1 MIIHTNH
8 IDCGQEYYK
17 MLNRHLSEDGI
28 PKFYGATT
36 IGERGQVVIP
46 AEARK
51 DLDLSHSTKV
61 MVFSGGPVGDGLLLL
76 KADTVSEMLTRAN
89 HVLSGFKDMLQSE
102 SEKEEQ

>member
-1 MIIHTNH
+1 
-8 IDCGQEYYK
+8 
-17 MLNRHLSEDGI
+17 MLNRHLTEDGI

-61 MVFSGGPVGDGLLLL
+61 MVFSGGPIGDGLLLL
-76 KADTVSEMLTRAN
+76 KADTVSEMVARAN
-89 HVLSGFKDMLQSE
+89 QMLSGFKDILQSE
-102 SEKEEQ
+102 TENED

>member
-1 MIIHTNH
+1 
-8 IDCGQEYYK
+8 
-17 MLNRHLSEDGI
+17 MLNRRFTEHDA

-51 DLDLSHSTKV
+51 DLELSHSTKV
-61 MVFSGGPVGDGLLLL
+61 MVFSGGPIGDGLLLL

-89 HVLSGFKDMLQSE
+89 KMISGFKDILDSE
-102 SEKEEQ
+102 TENQD

>member
-1 MIIHTNH
+1 
-8 IDCGQEYYK
+8 
-17 MLNRHLSEDGI
+17 MLNRHLTEDGI

-51 DLDLSHSTKV
+51 DLDLAHSTKL
-61 MVFSGGPVGDGLLLL
+61 MVFSGGPIGDGILLL

-89 HVLSGFKDMLQSE
+89 QMLSGFNDILKSE
-102 SEKEEQ
+102 VENSD

>member
-1 MIIHTNH
+1 
-8 IDCGQEYYK
+8 
-17 MLNRHLSEDGI
+17 MLNKHFTEDGI

-51 DLDLSHSTKV
+51 DLELMHSTKL
-61 MVFSGGPVGDGLLLL
+61 MVFSGGPIGAGLLLV

-89 HVLSGFKDMLQSE
+89 QMLSGFKDMLQSE
-102 SEKEEQ
+102 TGNQD

>member
-1 MIIHTNH
+1 M
-8 IDCGQEYYK
+8 
-17 MLNRHLSEDGI
+17 MLNKHFTEDGI

-61 MVFSGGPVGDGLLLL
+61 MVFSGGPIGDGLLLL
-76 KADTVSEMLTRAN
+76 KADTVSEMLSRAN
-89 HVLSGFKDMLQSE
+89 QLLSGFKDMLQSE
-102 SEKEEQ
+102 TENQV

>member
-1 MIIHTNH
+1 
-8 IDCGQEYYK
+8 
-17 MLNRHLSEDGI
+17 MLNKHLTEDGI

-61 MVFSGGPVGDGLLLL
+61 MVFSGGPIGDGLLLL

-89 HVLSGFKDMLQSE
+89 KVLAGFSDMLQFE
-102 SEKEEQ
+102 AEKEDSR

>member
-1 MIIHTNH
+1 
-8 IDCGQEYYK
+8 
-17 MLNRHLSEDGI
+17 MLNKRFTEDSI

-51 DLDLSHSTKV
+51 DLDLSHSTKI
-61 MVFSGGPVGDGLLLL
+61 MVFSGGPIGDGILLL

-89 HVLSGFKDMLQSE
+89 QVLSGFKDILQSE
-102 SEKEEQ
+102 TENQD

>member
-1 MIIHTNH
+1 
-8 IDCGQEYYK
+8 
-17 MLNRHLSEDGI
+17 MLKQPLMGGNI

-51 DLDLSHSTKV
+51 DLDLTHSTKV
-61 MVFSGGPVGDGLLLL
+61 MVFSGGPIGDGLLLL

-89 HVLSGFKDMLQSE
+89 QALSGFKDILQAE
-102 SEKEEQ
+102 AENPD

>member
-1 MIIHTNH
+1 
-8 IDCGQEYYK
+8 
-17 MLNRHLSEDGI
+17 MLNRHFTEDGI

-51 DLDLSHSTKV
+51 DLDLTHSIKL
-61 MVFSGGPVGDGLLLL
+61 MVFSGGPIGDGILLL

-89 HVLSGFKDMLQSE
+89 QMLSGFKDILQSE
-102 SEKEEQ
+102 VQNED

>member
-1 MIIHTNH
+1 
-8 IDCGQEYYK
+8 
-17 MLNRHLSEDGI
+17 MLNNHFTEDGI

-51 DLDLSHSTKV
+51 DLELSHSTKV
-61 MVFSGGPVGDGLLLL
+61 MVFSGGPIGDGLLLL

-89 HVLSGFKDMLQSE
+89 QMISGFQDILHSE
-102 SEKEEQ
+102 TENQD

>member
-1 MIIHTNH
+1 
-8 IDCGQEYYK
+8 
-17 MLNRHLSEDGI
+17 MLNKHFTEDGI

-51 DLDLSHSTKV
+51 DLELAHSVKL
-61 MVFSGGPVGDGLLLL
+61 MVFSGGPIGDGLLLV

-89 HVLSGFKDMLQSE
+89 QMLSGFKDILQSE
-102 SEKEEQ
+102 TENQA

>member
-1 MIIHTNH
+1 
-8 IDCGQEYYK
+8 
-17 MLNRHLSEDGI
+17 MLNKHFTEDGI

-61 MVFSGGPVGDGLLLL
+61 MVFSGGPIGDGLLLL

-89 HVLSGFKDMLQSE
+89 QMLSGFTDMLQSE
-102 SEKEEQ
+102 TENQD